1 MDTIVRAI
9 AMYVVLLVILRSSG
23 KRSLAETTTFDF
35 VLVLILGEVSQQA
48 LTGDDF
54 SVTNGILLIAT
65 LVGIDM
71 TFSFAKQRWPRVD
84 RLVEGLP
91 LVIVEHGRPLE
102 ERMRK
107 SRVDASEVL
116 EAARELQGLQRMDEI
131 KYAVLERDGQISII
145 PKERA
150 SSR

>member
-1 MDTIVRAI
+1 MDTLVRAVV
-9 AMYVVLLVILRSSG
+9 MYATLLVILRSSG

-35 VLVLILGEVSQQA
+35 VLVLVLGEVTQQA

-54 SVTNGILLIAT
+54 SLTNGIVLIAT

-71 TFSFAKQRWPRVD
+71 TLSFVKQRWPRID

-107 SRVDASEVL
+107 SRVDTTEVL
-116 EAARELQGLQRMDEI
+116 EAARQLQGLQRLDQI
-131 KYAVLERDGQISII
+131 RYAVLERNGEISII
-145 PKERA
+145 PE
-150 SSR
+150 SRDPAA